1 MISQVFILSSKG
13 DRLVY
18 KDFRGDVGSDA
29 VGLFY
34 DKVTAPTGDRLPV
47 VTTYKDVHFVH
58 VWQGG
63 LYLVATTTTAD
74 SPPFAIIEFL
84 NRLAAL
90 INDYCGS
97 LSEKTVQMNFALIYE
112 LLDEML
118 DFGYV
123 QSTSC
128 DVLKNFIQTE
138 ALSSRPFSLF
148 DLANVG
154 LFGADTQQS
163 KVAPGS
169 AAARPM
175 QGGKSE
181 IFVDVVERMS
191 VVMGANGVLMKA
203 EVEGEVKVKCFL
215 PSCSEIR
222 VGLNEDLSIGTSPL
236 RGYGAAVRVDECH
249 FHPAVRLDDFDAH
262 RVLRFGPGQGEQS
275 VMTYRLADHLP
286 LAPPFRLFPAIEKDN
301 AGRLLMFFKLRCD
314 LPPKSAAVDVSATVR
329 VPKGCVS
336 LSQELSSPDQSAEL
350 RPQHRAVVWNIARF
364 PGGTQLSALFKVL
377 KIPLPGVV
385 SSPFD
390 ALSFYPQLDVPALS
404 SASMMEVGPVDLTF
418 ELPKVTASGLRVRFL
433 RLAPAQH
440 RGPAQRWVRY
450 VTRSD
455 SYAIRI

>member
-1 MISQVFILSSKG
+1 MMISQVFILSSKG

-18 KDFRGDVGSDA
+18 KDFRGDVASDA
-29 VGLFY
+29 VGIFY
-34 DKVTAPTGDRLPV
+34 DKVTALTGDQPPV
-47 VTTYKDVHFVH
+47 VMTHKDVHFVH

-63 LYLVATTTTAD
+63 LYLVATTAAA
-74 SPPFAIIEFL
+74 SSSPFAIIKFL

-90 INDYCGS
+90 IKDYCGA
-97 LSEKTVQMNFALIYE
+97 LSEKTLQMNFALVYE

-138 ALSSRPFSLF
+138 ALSARPFSLF

-181 IFVDVVERMS
+181 IFVDVIERMS

-203 EVEGEVKVKCFL
+203 EVEGEVVVKCFL

-222 VGLNEDLSIGTSPL
+222 MGLNEDLSIGDPQL

-249 FHPAVRLDDFDAH
+249 FHPAVRLDEFDAH
-262 RVLRFGPGQGEQS
+262 RILRLSPSQGEQS
-275 VMTYRLADHLP
+275 IMQYRLADHLP
-286 LAPPFRLFPAIEKDN
+286 LAPPFRLFPAIEKDKT
-301 AGRLLMFFKLRCD
+301 GRLLLFFKLRCD
-314 LPPKSAAVDVSATVR
+314 LPPKSSAVNVSATVR

-350 RPQHRAVVWNIARF
+350 QPHNRAVVWNIARF
-364 PGGTQLSALFKVL
+364 VGGTQLSALFK
-377 KIPLPGVV
+377 
-385 SSPFD
+385 
-390 ALSFYPQLDVPALS
+390 LDVPALS
-404 SASMMEVGPVDLTF
+404 SASTLEVGPVALTF
-418 ELPKVTASGLRVRFL
+418 ELPKVTASGLHVRFL

-440 RGPAQRWVRY
+440 GGPARRWVRY
-450 VTRSD
+450 VTHSD

>member
-236 RGYGAAVRVDECH
+236 RGRTTRCSLSKIKVAKKFPPFLGYGAAVRVDECH

-364 PGGTQLSALFKVL
+364 PGGTQLSALFK
-377 KIPLPGVV
+377 
-385 SSPFD
+385 
-390 ALSFYPQLDVPALS
+390 LDVPALS

>member
-1 MISQVFILSSKG
+1 MTVFTATLISRRSRMISQVFILSSKG

-215 PSCSEIR
+215 PSCS
-222 VGLNEDLSIGTSPL
+222 
-236 RGYGAAVRVDECH
+236 GYGAAVRVDECH

-364 PGGTQLSALFKVL
+364 PGGTQLSALFK
-377 KIPLPGVV
+377 
-385 SSPFD
+385 
-390 ALSFYPQLDVPALS
+390 LDVPALS